1 MRRTKEG
8 CTPFEDDKPEYT
20 ENSLFAASSVLVV
33 KAKKGHYENTAFR
46 SFYI

>member
-33 KAKKGHYENTAFR
+33 KANIIKEKTK
-46 SFYI
+46 